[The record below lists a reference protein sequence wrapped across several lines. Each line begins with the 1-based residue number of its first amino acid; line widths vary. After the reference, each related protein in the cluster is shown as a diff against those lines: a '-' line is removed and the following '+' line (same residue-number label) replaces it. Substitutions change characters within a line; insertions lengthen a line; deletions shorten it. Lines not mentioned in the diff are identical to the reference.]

1 MSFLPLLSES
11 ENGEHVVSELGGMHG
26 RSGRSLC
33 HGAALTT
40 PKA

>member
-11 ENGEHVVSELGGMHG
+11 ENGERVVSELGGVYG
-26 RSGRSLC
+26 RSRRSLC

-40 PKA
+40 LKA